1 MNHQDFY
8 YALKEDQSILKDFT
22 RRLLQIFELLS
33 FLDIVHADLKPDNI
47 LVSFDGSKITDLK
60 LIDFGSAFIFSEAR
74 SIPATTP
81 EYLAPE
87 VLSFMDK

>member
-1 MNHQDFY
+1 M
-8 YALKEDQSILKDFT
+8 
-22 RRLLQIFELLS
+22 
-33 FLDIVHADLKPDNI
+33 HADLKPDNI
-47 LVSFDGSKITDLK
+47 LVSFDGTKITDLK

-87 VLSFMDK
+87 VLSFMDKWSKGAMSSSKEVFKK